1 MQRHTAT
8 VGRIHFRW
16 KIRPN
21 RDVIKDKGRR
31 MKEARG
37 ITHICVLGHRV
48 QLKKQRALDDLAH
61 LEEGIVDVSK
71 LISPPSL
78 TLVLCSGT

>member
-1 MQRHTAT
+1 
-8 VGRIHFRW
+8 
-16 KIRPN
+16 
-21 RDVIKDKGRR
+21 